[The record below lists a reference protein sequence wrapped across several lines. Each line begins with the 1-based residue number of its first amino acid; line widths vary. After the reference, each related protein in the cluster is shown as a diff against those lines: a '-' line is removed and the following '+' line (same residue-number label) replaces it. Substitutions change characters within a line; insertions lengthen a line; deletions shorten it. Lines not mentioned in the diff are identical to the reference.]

1 MSETGSIS
9 ILLAFAITVYAAGA
23 SIIGARTRNAELIR
37 SSENSAIAICVLLL
51 IATLS
56 LIHGLLNL
64 DFSLKYV
71 ALNTS
76 TDLPEIYRFTALWAG
91 QAGSLLLWSFILSV
105 YVAVVVYQNS
115 RKRKVLTPYVNA
127 VLFTVLL
134 FFLLINAFVESPFEK
149 LGFTAEQGRGLN
161 PILQNAYMAIHP
173 VTLYLGYVGVTIP
186 FAFAM
191 GALLSGRLNDDWI
204 RLSRKWTLF
213 SWTFLSIGLIL
224 GARWAYL
231 ELGWGGYWAWDPVE
245 NAAFMPWLTCTAFL
259 HSIMIQ
265 EKKGML
271 KRWNMILV
279 IITFFLS
286 IFGTFITR
294 SGIISSVHSFA
305 QSDIGPFFLGFIAII
320 LLFSFAVVVYRLDDL
335 KTEARFDSIVSRESA
350 FIFNNLLFLG
360 AAFTVFLGTIFPIL
374 TEAVK
379 GQKVLVGPP
388 YFNKVNVPIGLVL
401 IFLMGVGPLISWRKA
416 SKKNLINNFMYPVI
430 LGLLTTVVL
439 LAAGMREITAV
450 VSYSLCVFVLA
461 AVFTEFIKGT
471 SVRASRGENYITAF
485 MKLVSRNKR
494 RYGGYVVHI
503 GVALMVIGITS
514 SSVFVDTREATLK
527 PGESFGIG
535 SYVIGYEEI
544 HQYTTDAK
552 HGTRA
557 DLAIYH
563 GSDRVGDLNPEKN
576 VYKYEGN
583 REINQETEV
592 ALMSTFKDDLY
603 IILANF
609 DETGIA
615 TFRAFLNPMVSWI
628 WAGGIVI
635 LLGAVITM
643 WPTPQLRPQQSFA
656 KYGLSSKDG
665 SVKV

>member
-1 MSETGSIS
+1 M
-9 ILLAFAITVYAAGA
+9 LV
-23 SIIGARTRNAELIR
+23 
-37 SSENSAIAICVLLL
+37 
-51 IATLS
+51 
-56 LIHGLLNL
+56 
-64 DFSLKYV
+64 
-71 ALNTS
+71 
-76 TDLPEIYRFTALWAG
+76 
-91 QAGSLLLWSFILSV
+91 
-105 YVAVVVYQNS
+105 
-115 RKRKVLTPYVNA
+115 
-127 VLFTVLL
+127 

-173 VTLYLGYVGVTIP
+173 VTLYIGYVGVTIP

-204 RLSRKWTLF
+204 KLSRKWTLF
-213 SWTFLSIGLIL
+213 SWTFLTIGLIL

-305 QSDIGPFFLGFIAII
+305 QSDIGPYFLVFIAII
-320 LLFSFAVVVYRLDDL
+320 LLFSFAIVVYRLNDL
-335 KTEARFDSIVSRESA
+335 KTEARFESIISRESA

-430 LGLLTTVVL
+430 LALLTAVIL
-439 LAAGMREITAV
+439 LALGIREITAV
-450 VSYSLCVFVLA
+450 ISYSLCVFVLA
-461 AVFTEFIKGT
+461 TVFAEFIKGT
-471 SVRASRGENYITAF
+471 NVRASRGENYLTAF
-485 MKLVSRNKR
+485 LKLVSRNKR

-503 GVALMVIGITS
+503 GVALIVIGITS
-514 SSVFVDTREATLK
+514 SSVFVDTKEATLK

-535 SYVIGYEEI
+535 NYVIGYEKI

-557 DLAIYH
+557 DLAIYYR
-563 GSDRVGDLNPEKN
+563 SDKVGDLRPEKN

-592 ALMSTFKDDLY
+592 ALRSTFKDDLY

-609 DETGIA
+609 DETGTA

-628 WAGGIVI
+628 WAGSIV
-635 LLGAVITM
+635 LLFGAIITM
-643 WPTPQLRPQQSFA
+643 WPTPQLKPQQSFA